1 MRSRDEEES
10 ENDSS
15 ILNRGDIKI
24 KVRHISRVGSETAA
38 EKMEDNLGSSDKTY
52 FVVKM
57 KNTGGES
64 NKFTFLAQSLAE
76 RDTVVLAI
84 RSLID
89 PGMHSKSSR
98 TRKVQPNID
107 HKIRSEQRNK
117 NVLQD
122 QYPAEIDKCYETEN
136 SFSEFN
142 TKNKKPSR
150 PTNLIID
157 SMENKE
163 HANDSRNDEG
173 IRDIENSER
182 EYTREE
188 NIDMKVHDDFVNKL
202 MITKKQSINK
212 STRRP
217 NARIEKNDVYSSK
230 TLAKKDTITEGRVR
244 PHSSSG
250 ISSTKLLI
258 NNKKSRSRSPRE
270 LERKVRHQATLDRK
284 TISMDGITDS
294 TRYESFACNPIG
306 GCRNP
311 IEGCQS
317 QALAAVEDGDLADL
331 AATCT
336 NPVTGPWCA
345 DDVCTVTLKDFAD
358 SMTGIFE
365 LKQKF
370 KEDLYVDGKHQKV
383 VAEEYISGFL
393 SNNTNMSELLSVN
406 DLWNVAA
413 VKPTTGKK
421 LKDRRPHNRARNA
434 DGKAIRLKNLR
445 KQMTFKAADTKNMTF
460 LQTISSFD
468 ASNNRK
474 EKLNSKKS
482 KLQDVDD
489 SELLYYDSD
498 PEDARERTMKC
509 GPRVA
514 MARRESSV
522 GNETNPKR
530 REALNILDSRSFGL
544 GRKWKRLGQEVLS
557 DIIEVRK
564 LIIEIIIKSVVKK
577 SIRRILS

>member
-1 MRSRDEEES
+1 
-10 ENDSS
+10 
-15 ILNRGDIKI
+15 
-24 KVRHISRVGSETAA
+24 VGSETAA

-98 TRKVQPNID
+98 TRKVETYID
-107 HKIRSEQRNK
+107 HKIRSEERNK

-122 QYPAEIDKCYETEN
+122 QDPAEVDKNYETEN
-136 SFSEFN
+136 YFSEFN
-142 TKNKKPSR
+142 TKNKKTSR

-163 HANDSRNDEG
+163 HTTDSRNDEG

-182 EYTREE
+182 EYSREDG
-188 NIDMKVHDDFVNKL
+188 IDMKVRDDFVNKL

-217 NARIEKNDVYSSK
+217 NARIEKNDVYGSK
-230 TLAKKDTITEGRVR
+230 TLAKKVTIIDGRVR
-244 PHSSSG
+244 PHPSSR
-250 ISSTKLLI
+250 ISSTKLL
-258 NNKKSRSRSPRE
+258 NNNIKSRSRSPRE
-270 LERKVRHQATLDRK
+270 LEHKGRHQATLDRK
-284 TISMDGITDS
+284 KITMDGITDS
-294 TRYESFACNPIG
+294 TRCESFACNPIG
-306 GCRNP
+306 
-311 IEGCQS
+311 GCQS

-365 LKQKF
+365 LKQKSN
-370 KEDLYVDGKHQKV
+370 EDLYVDGKHQRV

-413 VKPTTGKK
+413 VKPATGKE
-421 LKDRRPHNRARNA
+421 LKNRRPHNRARNA

-460 LQTISSFD
+460 LQTVSSFD
-468 ASNNRK
+468 DINRK
-474 EKLNSKKS
+474 EKLNKRKN
-482 KLQDVDD
+482 KFEDVDD

-514 MARRESSV
+514 MARRESSL

-557 DIIEVRK
+557 DIIEVRE
-564 LIIEIIIKSVVKK
+564 LMIEIIIKSALKK
-577 SIRRILS
+577 SIRRISF